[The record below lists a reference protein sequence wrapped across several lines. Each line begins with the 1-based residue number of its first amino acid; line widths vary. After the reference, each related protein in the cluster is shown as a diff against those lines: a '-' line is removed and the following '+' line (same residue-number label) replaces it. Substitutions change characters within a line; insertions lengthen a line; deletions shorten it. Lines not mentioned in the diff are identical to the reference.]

1 MRLNNFQ
8 TKSTG
13 AASVSFTAIGNT
25 EVTVICGAFSQF
37 IAVNT
42 TATTSSALFPVN
54 SVTKININPGDVIHA
69 LSHGGAGGIV
79 TLVY

>member
-8 TKSTG
+8 TRSTG
-13 AASVSFTAIGNT
+13 AASVAFTAIGNT
-25 EVTVICGAFSQF
+25 EVTVICGTYSQF
-37 IAVNT
+37 ISVNT
-42 TATTSSALFPVN
+42 PATTSSPLFPVN
-54 SVTKININPGDVIHA
+54 SVTRITINPGDVIHA